1 MNFETVARDLNLFLL
16 KTLAEIKERR
26 QFLTRFSTSNWFLAM
41 LKISTEHGS
50 VVPVGSCVSET
61 VNNIDNI
68 KRKVVLVILYRNSS
82 ATFAWA

>member
-1 MNFETVARDLNLFLL
+1 MNFETVPRDLNLFLL
-16 KTLAEIKERR
+16 KTLAVIKERR
-26 QFLTRFSTSNWFLAM
+26 QFLTRISTSNWFLAM

-50 VVPVGSCVSET
+50 VVPVRSCVSET